1 MRAAELGELME
12 RERIAELDLLRFT
25 AAAGVVLFHA
35 TEWPSQA
42 TALTHAS
49 TFGFMG
55 VPLFFMISGFVILMT
70 AQDRGGIEFINSR
83 IARLYPSFWICVL
96 LSALALTF
104 LAHDPPSPAVIAANL
119 TMQPRMLFHQ
129 PYLDPV
135 YWTLVVEMKFYALAW
150 LVIVTKQM
158 KRVELL
164 LTLWLAVSAF
174 ATFVTVPHWVDAV
187 LIPTW
192 ASLFTAGCYLY
203 LIRSRGATKR
213 RLITFAVSVALSMY
227 WSLQYQSG
235 YTHSTALT
243 TQVTVLTIVLIC
255 SALFLLVALRKWTL
269 PHSRLW
275 LWLGCLTYPLYLT
288 HATAGHWVWNSL
300 GGDEWTRMWLVLGL
314 VLLVS
319 IVLAAVVE
327 RRVCRAFHK
336 LLDRTAQRVLEK
348 LGLRE
353 PQQVTAM
360 R

>member
-1 MRAAELGELME
+1 ME

-35 TEWPSQA
+35 TEWPSHA

-174 ATFVTVPHWVDAV
+174 AAFVTVPHWVDAV

-235 YTHSTALT
+235 YTHSTTLT
-243 TQVTVLTIVLIC
+243 TQVTVLTIVLVC
-255 SALFLLVALRKWTL
+255 SALFLLVALRKWAL

-288 HATAGHWVWNSL
+288 HATAGHLVWTRL

-353 PQQVTAM
+353 PQQATAM